1 MHGNGLLQK
10 SSFSAAE
17 VLASTSAEA
26 AERGS
31 LRCEACCW
39 RAAGVLLA
47 CFWCLERKARSQRR
61 PGASEDRLRRTTI
74 DCRRSLSS

>member
-39 RAAGVLLA
+39 CAAGVLLVPRA
-47 CFWCLERKARSQRR
+47 QGQVPEAPR
-61 PGASEDRLRRTTI
+61 GE
-74 DCRRSLSS
+74 